1 MAKRCIAVFDL
12 DGTLTT
18 KDTLLEF
25 IKFACGVPRL
35 YWGFL
40 LFCPILILMKL
51 HLFPNWKAKQMFFS
65 HFFKGWE
72 YNDFKAKGQLFA
84 NEIEKMENRK
94 MLEKLNGHLNHSDV
108 VYVISASI
116 FEWVQP
122 WCEKIGVSRVLATQI
137 EVDTNGIISGRFAT
151 KNCYG
156 KEKVRRLLEVEPE
169 RHSYILYAYGDS
181 RGDKEM
187 IAFSDLGYVVNC

>member
-25 IKFACGVPRL
+25 IKFACGVPRF

-51 HLFPNWKAKQMFFS
+51 HLFPNWKAKQLFFS

-84 NEIEKMENRK
+84 NEIKKMENRK
-94 MLEKLNGHLNHSDV
+94 MLEKLNDHLNHSDV

-137 EVDTNGIISGRFAT
+137 EVDANGIISGRFAT

-169 RHSYILYAYGDS
+169 RRSYILYAYGDS

-187 IAFSDLGYVVNC
+187 IAFSDYGSEV

>member
-25 IKFACGVPRL
+25 IKFACGVPRF

-94 MLEKLNGHLNHSDV
+94 MLEKLNDHLNHSDV

-137 EVDTNGIISGRFAT
+137 EVDANGIISGRFAT

-169 RHSYILYAYGDS
+169 RRSYILYAYGDS

-187 IAFSDLGYVVNC
+187 IAFSDYGSEV

>member
-25 IKFACGVPRL
+25 IKFACGVPRF

-51 HLFPNWKAKQMFFS
+51 HLFPNWKAKQLFFS

-94 MLEKLNGHLNHSDV
+94 MLEKLNDHLNHSDV

-137 EVDTNGIISGRFAT
+137 EVDANGIISGRFAT

-169 RHSYILYAYGDS
+169 RRSYILYAYGDS

-187 IAFSDLGYVVNC
+187 IAFSDCGSEV

>member
-25 IKFACGVPRL
+25 IKFACGVPRF

-51 HLFPNWKAKQMFFS
+51 HLFPNWKAKQMIFS

-94 MLEKLNGHLNHSDV
+94 MLEKLNDHLNHSDV

-137 EVDTNGIISGRFAT
+137 EVDANGIISGRFAT

-169 RHSYILYAYGDS
+169 RRSYILYAYGDS

-187 IAFSDLGYVVNC
+187 IAFSDYGSEV

>member
-25 IKFACGVPRL
+25 IKFACGVPRF

-51 HLFPNWKAKQMFFS
+51 HLYPNWKAKQLFFS

-94 MLEKLNGHLNHSDV
+94 MLEKLNDHLNHSDV

-137 EVDTNGIISGRFAT
+137 EVDANGIISGRFAT

-169 RHSYILYAYGDS
+169 RRSYILYAYGDS

-187 IAFSDLGYVVNC
+187 IAFSDYGSEV

>member
-25 IKFACGVPRL
+25 IKFACGVPRF

-65 HFFKGWE
+65 HFFKGGE

-94 MLEKLNGHLNHSDV
+94 MLEKLNDHLNHSDV

-137 EVDTNGIISGRFAT
+137 EVDANGIISGRFAT

-169 RHSYILYAYGDS
+169 RRSYILYAYGDS

-187 IAFSDLGYVVNC
+187 IAFSDYGSEV

>member
-25 IKFACGVPRL
+25 IKFACGVPRFYL
-35 YWGFL
+35 GFL

-51 HLFPNWKAKQMFFS
+51 HLFPNWKAKQLFFS

-94 MLEKLNGHLNHSDV
+94 MLEKLNDHLNHSDV

-137 EVDTNGIISGRFAT
+137 EVDANGIISGRFAT

-169 RHSYILYAYGDS
+169 RRSYILYAYGDS

-187 IAFSDLGYVVNC
+187 IAFSDYGSEV

>member
-25 IKFACGVPRL
+25 IKFACGVPRF

-94 MLEKLNGHLNHSDV
+94 MLEKLNDHLNHSDV

-122 WCEKIGVSRVLATQI
+122 WCEKIGVSRVLTTQI
-137 EVDTNGIISGRFAT
+137 EVDANGIISGRFAT

-187 IAFSDLGYVVNC
+187 IAFSDYGSEV

>member
-94 MLEKLNGHLNHSDV
+94 MLEKLNDHLNHSDV

-116 FEWVQP
+116 LEWVQP

-137 EVDTNGIISGRFAT
+137 EVDANGIISGRFAT

-169 RHSYILYAYGDS
+169 RRSYILYAYGDS

-187 IAFSDLGYVVNC
+187 IAFSDYGSEV

>member
-25 IKFACGVPRL
+25 IKFACGVPRF

-51 HLFPNWKAKQMFFS
+51 HLFPNWKAKQMIFS

-94 MLEKLNGHLNHSDV
+94 MLEKLNDHLNHSDV

-137 EVDTNGIISGRFAT
+137 EVDANGIISGRFAT

-187 IAFSDLGYVVNC
+187 IAFSDYGSEV

>member
-25 IKFACGVPRL
+25 IKFVCGVPRF

-94 MLEKLNGHLNHSDV
+94 MLEKLNDHLNHSDV

-122 WCEKIGVSRVLATQI
+122 WCEKIGLSRVLATQI
-137 EVDTNGIISGRFAT
+137 EVDANGIISGRFAT

-169 RHSYILYAYGDS
+169 RRSYILYAYGDS

-187 IAFSDLGYVVNC
+187 IAFSDYGSEV

>member
-25 IKFACGVPRL
+25 IKFACGVPRF

-94 MLEKLNGHLNHSDV
+94 MLEKLNDHLNHSDV

-137 EVDTNGIISGRFAT
+137 EVDANGIISGRFAT

-156 KEKVRRLLEVEPE
+156 KEKVRRLREVEPE

-187 IAFSDLGYVVNC
+187 IAFSDCGSEV

>member
-25 IKFACGVPRL
+25 IKFACGVPRF

-51 HLFPNWKAKQMFFS
+51 HLFPNWKAKQMIFS

-94 MLEKLNGHLNHSDV
+94 MLEKLNDHLNHSDV

-122 WCEKIGVSRVLATQI
+122 WCEKIGISRVLATQI
-137 EVDTNGIISGRFAT
+137 EVDANGIISGRFAT

-169 RHSYILYAYGDS
+169 RRSYILYAYGDS

-187 IAFSDLGYVVNC
+187 IAFSDYGSEV

>member
-25 IKFACGVPRL
+25 IKFACGVPRF

-94 MLEKLNGHLNHSDV
+94 MLEKLNDHLNHSDV

-137 EVDTNGIISGRFAT
+137 EVDANGIISGRFAT

-187 IAFSDLGYVVNC
+187 IAFSDYGSEV

>member
-94 MLEKLNGHLNHSDV
+94 MLEKLNDHLNHSDV

-122 WCEKIGVSRVLATQI
+122 WCEKIGVSRVLTTQI
-137 EVDTNGIISGRFAT
+137 EVDANGIISGRFAT

-187 IAFSDLGYVVNC
+187 IAFSDYGSEV

>member
-25 IKFACGVPRL
+25 IKFACGVPRF

-51 HLFPNWKAKQMFFS
+51 HLFPNWKAKQLFFS

-94 MLEKLNGHLNHSDV
+94 MLEKLNDHLNHSDV

-137 EVDTNGIISGRFAT
+137 EVDANGIISGRFAT

-187 IAFSDLGYVVNC
+187 IAFSDYGSEV

>member
-51 HLFPNWKAKQMFFS
+51 HLFPNWKAKQLFFS

-94 MLEKLNGHLNHSDV
+94 MLEKLNDHLNHSDV

-137 EVDTNGIISGRFAT
+137 EVDANGIISGRFAT

-169 RHSYILYAYGDS
+169 RRSYILYAYGDS

-187 IAFSDLGYVVNC
+187 IAFSDYGSEV

>member
-94 MLEKLNGHLNHSDV
+94 MLEKLNDHLNHSDV

-137 EVDTNGIISGRFAT
+137 EVDANGIISGRFAT

-187 IAFSDLGYVVNC
+187 IAFSDYGSEV

>member
-1 MAKRCIAVFDL
+1 MAKRCIAVFDF

-25 IKFACGVPRL
+25 IKFACGVPRF

-51 HLFPNWKAKQMFFS
+51 HLFPNWKAKQLFFS

-94 MLEKLNGHLNHSDV
+94 MLEKLNDHLNHSDV

-122 WCEKIGVSRVLATQI
+122 WCEIIGVSRVLATQI
-137 EVDTNGIISGRFAT
+137 EVDANGIISGRFAT

-169 RHSYILYAYGDS
+169 RRSYILYAYGDS

-187 IAFSDLGYVVNC
+187 IAFSDYGSEV

>member
-51 HLFPNWKAKQMFFS
+51 HLFPNWKAKQMIFS

-137 EVDTNGIISGRFAT
+137 EVDANGIISGRFAT

-169 RHSYILYAYGDS
+169 RRSYILYAYGDS

-187 IAFSDLGYVVNC
+187 IAFSDYGSEV

>member
-94 MLEKLNGHLNHSDV
+94 MLEKLNDHLNHSDV

-122 WCEKIGVSRVLATQI
+122 WCKKIGVSRVLATQI
-137 EVDTNGIISGRFAT
+137 EVDANGIISGRFAT

-169 RHSYILYAYGDS
+169 RRSYILYAYGDS

-187 IAFSDLGYVVNC
+187 IAFSDYGSEV

>member
-12 DGTLTT
+12 DSTLTT

-25 IKFACGVPRL
+25 IKFACGVPRF

-51 HLFPNWKAKQMFFS
+51 HLFPNWKAKQLFFS

-94 MLEKLNGHLNHSDV
+94 MLEKLNDHLNHSDV

-137 EVDTNGIISGRFAT
+137 EVDANGIISGRFAT

-169 RHSYILYAYGDS
+169 RRSYILYAYGDS

-187 IAFSDLGYVVNC
+187 IAFSDYGSEV

>member
-25 IKFACGVPRL
+25 IKFACGVPRF

-51 HLFPNWKAKQMFFS
+51 HLFPNWKAKQLFFS

-137 EVDTNGIISGRFAT
+137 EVDANGIISGRFAT

-156 KEKVRRLLEVEPE
+156 KEKVRRLLKVEPE
-169 RHSYILYAYGDS
+169 RRSYILYAYGDS

-187 IAFSDLGYVVNC
+187 IAFSDYGSEV

>member
-25 IKFACGVPRL
+25 IKFTCGVPRF

-51 HLFPNWKAKQMFFS
+51 HLFPNWKAKQMIFS
-65 HFFKGWE
+65 HFYKGWE
-72 YNDFKAKGQLFA
+72 YNDFKAMGQLFA

-94 MLEKLNGHLNHSDV
+94 MMEKLKYHLNHSDV

-137 EVDTNGIISGRFAT
+137 DVDANGIISGRFET

-187 IAFSDLGYVVNC
+187 IEFSDYGSHL

>member
-25 IKFACGVPRL
+25 ITFACGVPRF

-94 MLEKLNGHLNHSDV
+94 MLEKLNDHLNHSDV

-122 WCEKIGVSRVLATQI
+122 WCEKIGVSRVLTTQI

-169 RHSYILYAYGDS
+169 RRSYILYAYGDS

-187 IAFSDLGYVVNC
+187 IAFSDYGSEV

>member
-25 IKFACGVPRL
+25 IKFACGVPRF

-51 HLFPNWKAKQMFFS
+51 HLFPNWKAKQMIFS

-137 EVDTNGIISGRFAT
+137 EVDANGIISGRFAT

-187 IAFSDLGYVVNC
+187 IAFSDYGSEV

>member
-25 IKFACGVPRL
+25 IKFACGVPRF

-51 HLFPNWKAKQMFFS
+51 HLFPNWKAKQMIFS

-116 FEWVQP
+116 LEWVQP

-137 EVDTNGIISGRFAT
+137 EVDANGIISGRFAT

-187 IAFSDLGYVVNC
+187 IAFSDYGSEV

>member
-25 IKFACGVPRL
+25 IKFACGVPRF

-51 HLFPNWKAKQMFFS
+51 HLFPNWKAKQMIFS

-94 MLEKLNGHLNHSDV
+94 MLEKLNDHLNHSDV

-122 WCEKIGVSRVLATQI
+122 WCEKIGISRVLATQI
-137 EVDTNGIISGRFAT
+137 EVDANGIISGRFTT

-187 IAFSDLGYVVNC
+187 IAFSDYGSEV

>member
-1 MAKRCIAVFDL
+1 MAKKCIAVFDL

-94 MLEKLNGHLNHSDV
+94 MLEKLNDHLNHSDV

-137 EVDTNGIISGRFAT
+137 EVDANGIISGRFAT

-169 RHSYILYAYGDS
+169 RRSYILYAYGDS

-187 IAFSDLGYVVNC
+187 IAFSDYGSEV

>member
-25 IKFACGVPRL
+25 IKFACGVPRF

-94 MLEKLNGHLNHSDV
+94 MLEKLNDHLNHSDV

-137 EVDTNGIISGRFAT
+137 EVDANGIISGRFAT

-169 RHSYILYAYGDS
+169 RRSYILYAYGDS
-181 RGDKEM
+181 CGDKEM
-187 IAFSDLGYVVNC
+187 IAFSDYGSEV

>member
-25 IKFACGVPRL
+25 IKFACGVPRF

-94 MLEKLNGHLNHSDV
+94 MLEKLNDHLNHSDV

-137 EVDTNGIISGRFAT
+137 EVDANGIISGRFAT

-169 RHSYILYAYGDS
+169 RRSYILYAYGDS

-187 IAFSDLGYVVNC
+187 IAFSDYGSKV

>member
-25 IKFACGVPRL
+25 IKFACGVPRF

-51 HLFPNWKAKQMFFS
+51 HLFPNWKAKQLFFS

-94 MLEKLNGHLNHSDV
+94 MLEKLNDHLNHSDV

-137 EVDTNGIISGRFAT
+137 EVDANGIISGRFAT

-169 RHSYILYAYGDS
+169 RRSYILYAYGDS

-187 IAFSDLGYVVNC
+187 IAFSDYGSEV

>member
-1 MAKRCIAVFDL
+1 MAKSCIAVFDL

-25 IKFACGVPRL
+25 IKFACGVPRF

-94 MLEKLNGHLNHSDV
+94 MLEKLNDHLNHSDV

-122 WCEKIGVSRVLATQI
+122 WCEKIGVSRVLTTQI
-137 EVDTNGIISGRFAT
+137 EVDANGIISGRFAT

-187 IAFSDLGYVVNC
+187 IAFSDYGSEV

>member
-25 IKFACGVPRL
+25 IKFACGVPRF

-65 HFFKGWE
+65 HFFNVWE

-137 EVDTNGIISGRFAT
+137 EVDANGIISGRFAT

-169 RHSYILYAYGDS
+169 RRSYILYAYGDS

-187 IAFSDLGYVVNC
+187 IAFSDYGSEV

>member
-1 MAKRCIAVFDL
+1 MAKRCIAVFDF

-25 IKFACGVPRL
+25 IKFACGVPRF

-51 HLFPNWKAKQMFFS
+51 HLFPNWKAKQLFFS

-94 MLEKLNGHLNHSDV
+94 MLEKLNDHLNHSDV

-137 EVDTNGIISGRFAT
+137 EVDANGIISGRFAA

-169 RHSYILYAYGDS
+169 RRSYILYAYGDS

-187 IAFSDLGYVVNC
+187 IAFSDYGSEV

>member
-25 IKFACGVPRL
+25 IKFACGVPRF

-94 MLEKLNGHLNHSDV
+94 MLEKLNDHLNHSDV

-137 EVDTNGIISGRFAT
+137 EVDANGIISGRFAT

-169 RHSYILYAYGDS
+169 RRSYILYAYGDS
-181 RGDKEM
+181 CEDKEM
-187 IAFSDLGYVVNC
+187 IAFSDYGSEV

>member
-1 MAKRCIAVFDL
+1 MKRNIAVFDF

-25 IKFACGVPRL
+25 IKFACGRRAF

-40 LFCPILILMKL
+40 LYSPILVLMKL
-51 HLFPNWKAKQMFFS
+51 HLYTNWKAKEKIFS
-65 HFFKGWE
+65 YFFKGMDYE
-72 YNDFKAKGQLFA
+72 RFCELGRNFSSTIDSFKKDMVAK
-84 NEIEKMENRK
+84 K
-94 MLEKLNGHLNHSDV
+94 LEKHLKSGDT

-116 FEWVQP
+116 EEWVRP
-122 WCEKIGVSRVLATQI
+122 WCEKYKVTSVLGTMI
-137 EVDTNGIISGRFAT
+137 DVDNQGIITGRFLS

-156 KEKVRRLLEVEPE
+156 QEKVNRLLEVEPH
-169 RHSYILYAYGDS
+169 RSDYFLYAYGDS

-187 IAFSDLGYVVNC
+187 IDFADKGIYVD

>member
-25 IKFACGVPRL
+25 IKFACGVPRF

-84 NEIEKMENRK
+84 NEIEKME
-94 MLEKLNGHLNHSDV
+94 
-108 VYVISASI
+108 II
-116 FEWVQP
+116 F
-122 WCEKIGVSRVLATQI
+122 SRVLTTQI

-156 KEKVRRLLEVEPE
+156 KEKVRRLLEVEPA
-169 RHSYILYAYGDS
+169 RRSYILYAYGDS

-187 IAFSDLGYVVNC
+187 IAFSDYGSEV

>member
-1 MAKRCIAVFDL
+1 MSCIKLV
-12 DGTLTT
+12 
-18 KDTLLEF
+18 
-25 IKFACGVPRL
+25 IS
-35 YWGFL
+35 
-40 LFCPILILMKL
+40 PI
-51 HLFPNWKAKQMFFS
+51 FS

-94 MLEKLNGHLNHSDV
+94 MLEKLNDHLNHSDV

-137 EVDTNGIISGRFAT
+137 EVDANGIISGRFAT

-169 RHSYILYAYGDS
+169 RRSYILYAYGDS

-187 IAFSDLGYVVNC
+187 IAFSDYGSEV